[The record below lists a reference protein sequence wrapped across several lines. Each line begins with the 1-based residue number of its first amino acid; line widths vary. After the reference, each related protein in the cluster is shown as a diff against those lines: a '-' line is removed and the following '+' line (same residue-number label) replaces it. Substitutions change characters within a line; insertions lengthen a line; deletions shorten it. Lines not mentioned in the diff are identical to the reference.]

1 MAVRIT
7 SLVSSGPLWIPLSSG
22 EQLRLA
28 PGQTSEDQ
36 PDVEVQDNSSVHSLV
51 SRGLIEVVAAGGGR
65 RGLAAGKNQAAT
77 LRQSRQCP
85 PRTRNRR
92 DVIIGGRIA

>member
-28 PGQTSEDQ
+28 PGQTSDEQ
-36 PDVEVQDNSSVHSLV
+36 PDVEVQDNSPVDSLV
-51 SRGLIEVVAAGGGR
+51 DRGLIDVVLVDSVR
-65 RGLAAGKNQAAT
+65 RGRSAAKNTAAAADKAAEPT
-77 LRQSRQCP
+77 E
-85 PRTRNRR
+85 T
-92 DVIIGGRIA
+92 A